1 MCPAFDQLEE
11 LEPDQGRYL
20 ARTVSAV
27 ETVKVSRLLSCH
39 NLMRSL
45 MSAVCQFS
53 DAKLSPEHWEE
64 IAREIKQP
72 HNKLR

>member
-27 ETVKVSRLLSCH
+27 ETVKVSRLRFLSE
-39 NLMRSL
+39 LTDDQD
-45 MSAVCQFS
+45 V
-53 DAKLSPEHWEE
+53 
-64 IAREIKQP
+64 
-72 HNKLR
+72 